1 MKNASFIKIYRKQ
14 LFGWILTVAA
24 ICTALYYGI
33 DKKIILFATLVISI
47 FTQIF
52 VGLGALVG
60 MIPFVGPLIIN
71 VISIPVFWFL
81 NAMGYVVSGVAI
93 KKGYATELAKSR
105 IVTLGLLIGI
115 IIGYIIALRKKHHP
129 LSVAKITKKH

>member
-1 MKNASFIKIYRKQ
+1 MNNQPSFIKVYRKQ
-14 LFGWILTVAA
+14 IFGWILA
-24 ICTALYYGI
+24 ILTISIALYYGV
-33 DKKIILFATLVISI
+33 DKKIILFATFVISI

-52 VGLGALVG
+52 VGLGALIG
-60 MIPFVGPLIIN
+60 MIPLIGPLIIKA
-71 VISIPVFWFL
+71 ISIPVFWFL

-115 IIGYIIALRKKHHP
+115 IIGYILGHLIPLR
-129 LSVAKITKKH
+129 

>member
-1 MKNASFIKIYRKQ
+1 MNKKASFIKIYRKQ
-14 LFGWILTVAA
+14 IFGWILTVAV
-24 ICTALYYGI
+24 ICAALYYGI
-33 DKKIILFATLVISI
+33 DKKIILFATFFISI

-71 VISIPVFWFL
+71 IISIPVFWFL

-93 KKGYATELAKSR
+93 KKGTPRNWLKA
-105 IVTLGLLIGI
+105 GLLPS
-115 IIGYIIALRKKHHP
+115 AF
-129 LSVAKITKKH
+129 

>member
-1 MKNASFIKIYRKQ
+1 MNNQPSFIKVYRKQ
-14 LFGWILTVAA
+14 IFGWILA
-24 ICTALYYGI
+24 ILTISIALYYGV
-33 DKKIILFATLVISI
+33 DKKIILFATFVISI

-52 VGLGALVG
+52 VGLGALIG
-60 MIPFVGPLIIN
+60 MIPLIGPLIIKA
-71 VISIPVFWFL
+71 ISIPVFWFL

-115 IIGYIIALRKKHHP
+115 IICFLV
-129 LSVAKITKKH
+129 S

>member
-1 MKNASFIKIYRKQ
+1 MNNQPSFIKVYRKQ
-14 LFGWILTVAA
+14 IFGWILA
-24 ICTALYYGI
+24 ILTISIALYYGV
-33 DKKIILFATLVISI
+33 DKKIILFATFVISI

-52 VGLGALVG
+52 VGLGALIG
-60 MIPFVGPLIIN
+60 MIPLIGPLIIKA
-71 VISIPVFWFL
+71 ISIPVFWFL

-115 IIGYIIALRKKHHP
+115 IIGYILGHSIPLR
-129 LSVAKITKKH
+129 

>member
-1 MKNASFIKIYRKQ
+1 MNKKLSFLKVYRKQ
-14 LFGWILTVAA
+14 IFGWILSIITISV
-24 ICTALYYGI
+24 ALYFGI
-33 DKKIILFATLVISI
+33 DKKIILFATFAISI

-52 VGLGALVG
+52 VGLGALIG
-60 MIPFVGPLIIN
+60 MIPFIGPLIIK
-71 VISIPVFWFL
+71 VISIPVFWLL

-115 IIGYIIALRKKHHP
+115 VIGYILGHLIPLR
-129 LSVAKITKKH
+129 

>member
-1 MKNASFIKIYRKQ
+1 MNNQPSFIKVYRKQ
-14 LFGWILTVAA
+14 IFGWILA
-24 ICTALYYGI
+24 ILTISIALYYGV
-33 DKKIILFATLVISI
+33 DKKIILFATFVISI

-60 MIPFVGPLIIN
+60 MIPLIGPLIIKA
-71 VISIPVFWFL
+71 ISIPVFWFL

-115 IIGYIIALRKKHHP
+115 IIGYILGHLIPLR
-129 LSVAKITKKH
+129 